1 MPSRKGAMNR
11 KLVEGSPLPADG
23 TEKSYASG
31 QRPRYGRYLLVAV
44 VVIAVLLLV
53 GWWPKHKQNEQ
64 VQAKAN
70 QQKASLPIVE
80 VVTASEVPQVEELT
94 LPGTVVPVSTTHI
107 YARATGY
114 LKTLNADI
122 GDRVRR
128 SQLLAV
134 IESPDLDAA
143 VQQQQSLVQ
152 VSKATLNTARSQLA
166 LQQVTYDRVHTL
178 AQHGVLS
185 QQDDDVALA
194 AVKAATDA
202 VQSAENNVNAETSA
216 LERWTVLASYEQ
228 VRSPID
234 GTVTARNVDV
244 GSFVTS
250 SGAGAGLLL
259 NTTSVQSN
267 SGGPPTGGAQG
278 GELFQITNT
287 HNLQTFISVPEED
300 AVNVQTGHEAT
311 LTFSELPGQQFDG
324 KIIRSSDSLN
334 QQTRTLLLEVQI
346 QDPNGR
352 LRPGMFA
359 SVRLHFNVQN
369 PGILIS
375 GDSIIPRAQGQFVAV
390 VDNNVVHLQQVH
402 VGRDLGTEVYVT
414 TGLRNGDKIVV
425 NPTDSVQE
433 GVHVQTKAAPKGQE
447 R

>member
-1 MPSRKGAMNR
+1 MNSRS
-11 KLVEGSPLPADG
+11 VDGSSRPADSR
-23 TEKSYASG
+23 EKGSASG
-31 QRPRYGRYLLVAV
+31 HSPRYGRYLIIAV
-44 VVIAVLLLV
+44 VVIAALLLL
-53 GWWPKHKQNEQ
+53 GWWPKHTLSKQ

-70 QQKASLPIVE
+70 QQKAALPIVE
-80 VVTASEVPQVEELT
+80 VVTAFEVRQAEELT

-114 LKTLNADI
+114 LKILNADI
-122 GDRVRR
+122 GDRVRHG
-128 SQLLAV
+128 QVLAI
-134 IESPDLDAA
+134 IESPELDAT
-143 VQQQQSLVQ
+143 VQQQRSLLQ
-152 VSKATLNTARSQLA
+152 VSKAGLNTARSQLA
-166 LQQVTYDRVHTL
+166 LQQATYDRVHTL

-202 VQSAENNVNAETSA
+202 VQSAENSVDAEASA
-216 LERWTVLASYEQ
+216 VEHWAVLGSYEQ

-244 GSFVTS
+244 GSFVSS
-250 SGAGAGLLL
+250 SGAATGL
-259 NTTSVQSN
+259 TVSATSDQSS

-278 GELFQITNT
+278 GELFQIADT
-287 HNLQTFISVPEED
+287 HKLRTFISVPEED
-300 AVNVQTGHEAT
+300 AVSVQTGQEAT

-324 KIIRSSDSLN
+324 KVVRSSDSLN

-346 QDPNGR
+346 QDPNRR

-359 SVRLHFNVQN
+359 LVQLHFNAQN

-390 VDNNVVHLQQVH
+390 VDNDIIHLQQVH

-414 TGLRNGDKIVV
+414 SGLRNGDKIVV
-425 NPTDSVQE
+425 NPTDNVQE
-433 GVHVQTKAAPKGQE
+433 GLHVQTETAPKGQE

>member
-1 MPSRKGAMNR
+1 MNSGPG
-11 KLVEGSPLPADG
+11 EGSPLSTDG
-23 TEKSYASG
+23 REKGFAPG
-31 QRPRYGRYLLVAV
+31 QRPRYGRYLLVAAA
-44 VVIAVLLLV
+44 VIIGLLLL
-53 GWWPKHKQNEQ
+53 GWWPKHMLNKR

-70 QQKASLPIVE
+70 QQKAALPIAE
-80 VVTASEVPQVEELT
+80 VVTASEVRQAEELT

-114 LKTLNADI
+114 LKTLNVDI

-128 SQLLAV
+128 GQLLAI
-134 IESPDLDAA
+134 IESPDLDAT
-143 VQQQQSLVQ
+143 VQQQHSLLQ
-152 VSKATLNTARSQLA
+152 VSKAALNTARSQLA
-166 LQQVTYDRVHTL
+166 LQQATYDRVHILT
-178 AQHGVLS
+178 QHGVLS

-194 AVKAATDA
+194 TVKAATDA
-202 VQSAENNVNAETSA
+202 VQSAENNVDAGASA
-216 LERWTVLASYEQ
+216 VERWTVLASYEQ

-244 GSFVTS
+244 GSFVSS
-250 SGAGAGLLL
+250 SGAAAGLTV
-259 NTTSVQSN
+259 NTVSDQSN

-278 GELFQITNT
+278 GELFQIANT
-287 HNLQTFISVPEED
+287 HDLRTFVSVPEEY

-311 LTFSELPGQQFDG
+311 LTLSELPGQQFEG

-346 QDPNGR
+346 QDPKRR

-359 SVRLHFNVQN
+359 SVQLHFNVQN

-375 GDSIIPRAQGQFVAV
+375 GDSVIPRAQGQFVAV
-390 VDNNVVHLQQVH
+390 VDNNNIVHLQEVH

-414 TGLRNGDKIVV
+414 SGLRNGDKIVV

-433 GVHVQTKAAPKGQE
+433 GVHVQTETAPKGQE

>member
-1 MPSRKGAMNR
+1 MNSRP
-11 KLVEGSPLPADG
+11 VEGSPLSADRR
-23 TEKSYASG
+23 EKGAASG
-31 QRPRYGRYLLVAV
+31 QRRHYGRYLLVAV
-44 VVIAVLLLV
+44 VVIAGLLLL
-53 GWWPKHKQNEQ
+53 GWWPKHKLNEQ

-70 QQKASLPIVE
+70 QQKAALPIVE
-80 VVTASEVPQVEELT
+80 VVTASEVPKTEELT
-94 LPGTVVPVSTTHI
+94 LPGTVLPVSTTHI

-114 LKTLNADI
+114 LKTLNVDV

-128 SQLLAV
+128 GQLLAV
-134 IESPDLDAA
+134 IESPDLDAT
-143 VQQQQSLVQ
+143 VQQQHSLLQ
-152 VSKATLNTARSQLA
+152 VSKAALNTARSQLA
-166 LQQVTYDRVHTL
+166 LQQATYDRVHVL

-202 VQSAENNVNAETSA
+202 VQSAENNVNAGASA
-216 LERWTVLASYEQ
+216 LEHWTALASYEQ

-244 GSFVTS
+244 GTFVSS
-250 SGAGAGLLL
+250 SGAGAGLTL

-287 HNLQTFISVPEED
+287 HNLRTFISVPEED
-300 AVNVQTGHEAT
+300 AVSVQTGHEAT
-311 LTFSELPGQQFDG
+311 ITFSELPGQQFHG
-324 KIIRSSDSLN
+324 KVIRSSDSLN

-346 QDPNGR
+346 QDPKRR

-359 SVRLHFNVQN
+359 SVQLHFDVQN

-375 GDSIIPRAQGQFVAV
+375 GDSVIPRAQGQFVAV
-390 VDNNVVHLQQVH
+390 VDNNIVHLQQVH

-425 NPTDSVQE
+425 NPTDNVQE
-433 GVHVQTKAAPKGQE
+433 GVHVQTKTAPKGQE

>member
-1 MPSRKGAMNR
+1 MNG
-11 KLVEGSPLPADG
+11 KPVEGSPLSAG
-23 TEKSYASG
+23 GREKGSGPG
-31 QRPRYGRYLLVAV
+31 QRPRYGRHLLVALV
-44 VVIAVLLLV
+44 VVAGLLLV
-53 GWWPKHKQNEQ
+53 GWWPKHKLNEQ

-70 QQKASLPIVE
+70 QQKAALPIVE
-80 VVTASEVPQVEELT
+80 VVTASEVPKTQELT

-128 SQLLAV
+128 GQLLAV
-134 IESPDLDAA
+134 IESPDLDAT
-143 VQQQQSLVQ
+143 VKQQQSLLQ
-152 VSKATLNTARSQLA
+152 VSKAALNTARSQLA
-166 LQQVTYDRVHTL
+166 LQQATYDRVHVL

-194 AVKAATDA
+194 TVKAATDA
-202 VQSAENNVNAETSA
+202 VQSAESNVNAETSA
-216 LERWTVLASYEQ
+216 LEHWSVLASYEQ

-244 GSFVTS
+244 GSFVSS
-250 SGAGAGLLL
+250 SGAGAGLTLSP
-259 NTTSVQSN
+259 TSVQSN

-278 GELFQITNT
+278 GELFQIANT
-287 HNLQTFISVPEED
+287 HNLRTFISVPERD
-300 AVNVQTGHEAT
+300 AVNVQTGQEAT
-311 LTFSELPGQQFDG
+311 LTFAELPGQQFQG
-324 KIIRSSDSLN
+324 KITRSSDSLN

-346 QDPNGR
+346 QDPRRG

-359 SVRLHFNVQN
+359 SVQLHFNVQN

-390 VDNNVVHLQQVH
+390 VDNDIVHLQQVH

-425 NPTDSVQE
+425 NPTDVVQE
-433 GVHVQTKAAPKGQE
+433 GVHVQSKPAPKGQE

>member
-1 MPSRKGAMNR
+1 MNSRA
-11 KLVEGSPLPADG
+11 VDGSPLSADNR
-23 TEKSYASG
+23 EKRSSSG
-31 QRPRYGRYLLVAV
+31 QSPRYARFLVIAV
-44 VVIAVLLLV
+44 VVVAALLLL
-53 GWWPKHKQNEQ
+53 GWWPKHMLNKQ

-70 QQKASLPIVE
+70 QQKAALPIVE
-80 VVTASEVPQVEELT
+80 VVTASEVRQAEELT

-128 SQLLAV
+128 GQVLAI
-134 IESPDLDAA
+134 IESPELDAT
-143 VQQQQSLVQ
+143 VQQERSLLQ
-152 VSKATLNTARSQLA
+152 VSKSALNTARSQLT
-166 LQQVTYDRVHTL
+166 LQQATYDRVHTL
-178 AQHGVLS
+178 ARHGVLS

-202 VQSAENNVNAETSA
+202 VQSAENSVDAEASA
-216 LERWTVLASYEQ
+216 VEHWAVLGSYEQ

-244 GSFVTS
+244 GSFVSS
-250 SGAGAGLLL
+250 SGAATGLTV
-259 NTTSVQSN
+259 NTTSDQSN

-278 GELFQITNT
+278 GELFQIADT
-287 HNLQTFISVPEED
+287 HNLRTFISVPEQD
-300 AVNVQTGHEAT
+300 AVSVQTGQPAT

-324 KIIRSSDSLN
+324 KVARSSDSLN

-346 QDPNGR
+346 QDPNRR
-352 LRPGMFA
+352 LRPVMFA
-359 SVRLHFNVQN
+359 LVQLHFNVQN
-369 PGILIS
+369 LGILIS

-390 VDNNVVHLQQVH
+390 VDNNIVHLQEVH

-414 TGLRNGDKIVV
+414 SGLRNGDKIVV
-425 NPTDSVQE
+425 NPTDNVQE
-433 GVHVQTKAAPKGQE
+433 GVHVQTQTAPKGQE

>member
-1 MPSRKGAMNR
+1 MNSGP
-11 KLVEGSPLPADG
+11 VEGSPLAADG
-23 TEKSYASG
+23 REKGTGPG
-31 QRPRYGRYLLVAV
+31 QWPRYGRYLLVAV
-44 VVIAVLLLV
+44 VVIAGLWLL
-53 GWWPKHKQNEQ
+53 GWWPKHKLNEQ
-64 VQAKAN
+64 VQAKAD
-70 QQKASLPIVE
+70 QQKAALPIVE
-80 VVTASEVPQVEELT
+80 VLTASEAPKTEELT

-114 LKTLNADI
+114 LKTLNVDI

-128 SQLLAV
+128 GQLLAI
-134 IESPDLDAA
+134 IESPDLDAT
-143 VQQQQSLVQ
+143 VQQQQSLLQ
-152 VSKATLNTARSQLA
+152 VSKAALNTARSQLA
-166 LQQVTYDRVHTL
+166 LQQATYDRVHVL

-194 AVKAATDA
+194 GVKAATDA
-202 VQSAENNVNAETSA
+202 LQSAENNVNAGASA
-216 LERWTVLASYEQ
+216 LEHWAVLASYEQ

-244 GSFVTS
+244 GSFVSS
-250 SGAGAGLLL
+250 SGAAAGLTL

-278 GELFQITNT
+278 GELFQIANT
-287 HNLQTFISVPEED
+287 HNLRTFISVPEED
-300 AVNVQTGHEAT
+300 AVNVQTGQEAT
-311 LTFSELPGQQFDG
+311 VTFSELPGQQFHG

-346 QDPNGR
+346 QDPKRR

-359 SVRLHFNVQN
+359 AVQLHFNVQN

-375 GDSIIPRAQGQFVAV
+375 GDSVIPRAQGQFVAV
-390 VDNNVVHLQQVH
+390 VDHNIVHLQQIH

-414 TGLRNGDKIVV
+414 TGLRIGDKIVV
-425 NPTDSVQE
+425 NPTDTVQE
-433 GVHVQTKAAPKGQE
+433 GVHVQTKSAPKGQE

>member
-1 MPSRKGAMNR
+1 MNS
-11 KLVEGSPLPADG
+11 KPVEGSPLSADG
-23 TEKSYASG
+23 REKGSASG

-44 VVIAVLLLV
+44 AVIAGLLLL
-53 GWWPKHKQNEQ
+53 GWWPKHKLNEQ

-70 QQKASLPIVE
+70 QEKAALPIVE
-80 VVTASEVPQVEELT
+80 VVTASEVPKTEELT
-94 LPGTVVPVSTTHI
+94 LPGTVVPVSTNHI

-128 SQLLAV
+128 GQLLAV
-134 IESPDLDAA
+134 IESPDLDAT
-143 VQQQQSLVQ
+143 VEQQRSLLQ
-152 VSKATLNTARSQLA
+152 VSKAALNTARSQLA
-166 LQQVTYDRVHTL
+166 LQQATYDRVHVLT
-178 AQHGVLS
+178 QHGVLS

-216 LERWTVLASYEQ
+216 LEHWTVLASYEQ

-244 GSFVTS
+244 GSFVSS

-267 SGGPPTGGAQG
+267 GGPPTGGAQG
-278 GELFQITNT
+278 GELFQIANT
-287 HNLQTFISVPEED
+287 HNLRTFISVPEED

-311 LTFSELPGQQFDG
+311 LTFSELPGQQFHG

-346 QDPNGR
+346 QDPKLR

-359 SVRLHFNVQN
+359 SVQLHFNVQN

-375 GDSIIPRAQGQFVAV
+375 GDSVIPRAQGQFVAV
-390 VDNNVVHLQQVH
+390 VDNDIVHLQQVR
-402 VGRDLGTEVYVT
+402 VGRDLGTAVYVT
-414 TGLRNGDKIVV
+414 TGLRNGDQIVV

-433 GVHVQTKAAPKGQE
+433 GVHVQTKTAPKGQE

>member
-1 MPSRKGAMNR
+1 MNS
-11 KLVEGSPLPADG
+11 KPVEGSNLLTDG
-23 TEKSYASG
+23 RQKGPASG

-44 VVIAVLLLV
+44 VVIAGLWLL
-53 GWWPKHKQNEQ
+53 GWWPKHKLNKQ
-64 VQAKAN
+64 VQAKAD
-70 QQKASLPIVE
+70 QQKVALPIVE
-80 VVTASEVPQVEELT
+80 VVTASEVPKTEELT

-114 LKTLNADI
+114 LKTLNVDI
-122 GDRVRR
+122 GDRVRHG
-128 SQLLAV
+128 QLLAV
-134 IESPDLDAA
+134 IESPDLDAT
-143 VQQQQSLVQ
+143 VRQQQSLLQ
-152 VSKATLNTARSQLA
+152 ASKAALNTARSQLA
-166 LQQVTYDRVHTL
+166 LQQATYDRVHVL

-202 VQSAENNVNAETSA
+202 VQSAENNVDAEASA
-216 LERWTVLASYEQ
+216 LEHWTVLASYEQ

-234 GTVTARNVDV
+234 GTVTARNVEV
-244 GSFVTS
+244 GSFVSS
-250 SGAGAGLLL
+250 SGAGAGLTL
-259 NTTSVQSN
+259 NATSVQSD

-287 HNLQTFISVPEED
+287 HNLRTFISVPEEY
-300 AVNVQTGHEAT
+300 AVNVQTGQEAT
-311 LTFSELPGQQFDG
+311 LTFSELLGQQFHG

-334 QQTRTLLLEVQI
+334 QQTRTLLLELQI
-346 QDPNGR
+346 QDPKRR

-359 SVRLHFNVQN
+359 SVQLHFDVQN
-369 PGILIS
+369 PGILVS
-375 GDSIIPRAQGQFVAV
+375 GDSVIPRAQGQFVAV
-390 VDNNVVHLQQVH
+390 VDNNNIVHLQQVH

-425 NPTDSVQE
+425 NPSDSVQE
-433 GVHVQTKAAPKGQE
+433 GVHVQTKPAPKGQE